1 MRTSMFRAPVLAAPV
16 LAALVLV
23 PFLVGC
29 GRTQAPPA
37 AHEEPAHL
45 EAIAGDESRHRIT
58 LTARA
63 AERLGIEVAEV
74 TAAPGASGSVRVPYS
89 SVIYDAEGASWAYV
103 VESELVFVRQP
114 VTVADVQP
122 GSGGGLA
129 VLSAG
134 PTAGTAVVSVGV
146 AELFGTEFEVGH

>member
-1 MRTSMFRAPVLAAPV
+1 MRTSTFRAPAVT
-16 LAALVLV
+16 ALFLV
-23 PFLVGC
+23 PLLVGC

-89 SVIYDAEGASWAYV
+89 SIIYDAEGVSWAYV
-103 VESELVFVRQP
+103 VESELVFVRQS
-114 VTVADVQP
+114 VTVADVIP
-122 GSGGGLA
+122 NSGGGLA

-134 PTAGTAVVSVGV
+134 PTAGTTVVSVGV